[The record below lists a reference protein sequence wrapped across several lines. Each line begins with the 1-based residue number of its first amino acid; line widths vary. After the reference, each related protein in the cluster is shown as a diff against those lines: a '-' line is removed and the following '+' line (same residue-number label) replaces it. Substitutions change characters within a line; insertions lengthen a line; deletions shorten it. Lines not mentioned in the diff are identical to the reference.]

1 MDPSSFL
8 KVAKGAL
15 QWIKEAHSPE
25 FSSRAEE
32 AISRA
37 RQTGNEHAVTQTR
50 KGLTL
55 PIAEGTRYEVYPNYP
70 LKTRTFTYKD
80 PEDVSLLMHTHPHD
94 TDFPITPAPS
104 EDDLQLPSVRR
115 ATQMIVSPDKDTF
128 VQYRLPTRFPF
139 EEVDPLYFS
148 LLKRIGGQMDGIE
161 PIKPDIH
168 LSILRRLAEEKKAQ
182 LIQNL
187 GDETPYAD
195 ELYRQLNLLR

>member
-1 MDPSSFL
+1 
-8 KVAKGAL
+8 
-15 QWIKEAHSPE
+15 
-25 FSSRAEE
+25 
-32 AISRA
+32 
-37 RQTGNEHAVTQTR
+37 
-50 KGLTL
+50 
-55 PIAEGTRYEVYPNYP
+55 
-70 LKTRTFTYKD
+70 
-80 PEDVSLLMHTHPHD
+80 
-94 TDFPITPAPS
+94 
-104 EDDLQLPSVRR
+104 
-115 ATQMIVSPDKDTF
+115 MIVSPDKDTF